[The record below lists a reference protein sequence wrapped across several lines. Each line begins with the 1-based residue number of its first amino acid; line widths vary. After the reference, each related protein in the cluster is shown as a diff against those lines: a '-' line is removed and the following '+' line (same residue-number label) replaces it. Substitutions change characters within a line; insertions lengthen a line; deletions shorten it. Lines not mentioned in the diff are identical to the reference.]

1 MFENLK
7 IKALNDNVPIIK
19 PKAEQILI
27 KELRIQRP
35 KNVVE
40 IWTAVWYSSLIIW
53 NTISEWNWYLTTFEV
68 SYPSY
73 IQAIQNFYTF
83 KQFNITAYNV
93 DPLLIKL
100 EKIFTKKIDFL
111 FIDAVMK
118 LYLDFYLKF
127 EDLLENN
134 CTVLADNVVKFKS
147 KSLPLYE
154 FINKNQI
161 KYEIFEVPP
170 NDGMMK
176 WKKIGDLEINRDF
189 GNNRALETSSGWQ
202 GKI

>member
-1 MFENLK
+1 MFENLRL
-7 IKALNDNVPIIK
+7 KALNDNVPIIK
-19 PKAEQILI
+19 PEAEQILI
-27 KELRIQRP
+27 KELKSKRP

-40 IWTAVWYSSLIIW
+40 IWTAIWYSSLIIW
-53 NTISEWNWYLTTFEV
+53 NTISEWNWILTTFEV

-127 EDLLENN
+127 QDLLENN

-147 KSLPLYE
+147 KSQSLYE
-154 FINKNQI
+154 FLNKNQI
-161 KYEIFEVPP
+161 KYQIFEVPP

-176 WKKIGDLEINRDF
+176 WVK
-189 GNNRALETSSGWQ
+189 NNYKL
-202 GKI
+202 